1 TLCRALFRRKER
13 DLRKAFR
20 LFDQDRSGYI
30 EAAELRQ
37 ALPLMGEEVPDS
49 RINELFQLVDK
60 DKTGLIDFEEF
71 SAMVSGLNSEEGD
84 ADAFAAFRASAED
97 TLGAVGGAVG
107 SMASGTGAA
116 LSAVSTAWSA
126 NLPGLSPFEM
136 RKAGAILNNM
146 KAAGYSESMALSLCR
161 ALFCGQTEK
170 QLQKAYKFFDADSNG
185 RIDVSELKEAMKLM
199 GEEVKDEEIDDLFKA
214 VDHDGNDAISFE
226 EFCVLVKAI
235 KEKGDKADTSVLS
248 AVSSTWEKL
257 SAGAHS
263 DRRKDLE
270 LSMTANARR
279 GRSGGRSDTST
290 ERSSKGPS
298 DPRPSSLDCC
308 RLKLHRS
315 HRFRSK
321 SVPSTG
327 APKKTVLAQGQA
339 PSNCPAQKAEAINSN
354 VATPSHTSSCTSS
367 STSSTVTTFSR
378 STTSPKSPPL
388 TSTLP
393 HDAEEFLEGGE
404 ELSPLKADS
413 QESLQLTQPLSSLN
427 PEAVLEFWPSNE
439 MQKALF
445 LDYDGTLREFEARPD
460 LAVPTPELMR
470 LLQALNDRQDIRPF
484 IVSGRDADFLAQHFA
499 GLNGFTLIAEHGYH
513 ISPPT
518 DGKCQRT
525 WELLEPFGG

>member
-1 TLCRALFRRKER
+1 MATEFLAPSSIGVQGRDEAVHPVQANLRHEAFHALCRLRREDGQDSEILERALILLDTYSVVSKALGNSSLVKAVHVVQQMRNAGYSDEWAVTLCRALFRRKER

-71 SAMVSGLNSEEGD
+71 SAMVSGLNSEEGE
-84 ADAFAAFRASAED
+84 ADAFAAFRASAEG

-257 SAGAHS
+257 SAGF
-263 DRRKDLE
+263 
-270 LSMTANARR
+270 T
-279 GRSGGRSDTST
+279 GGY
-290 ERSSKGPS
+290 K
-298 DPRPSSLDCC
+298 
-308 RLKLHRS
+308 
-315 HRFRSK
+315 
-321 SVPSTG
+321 
-327 APKKTVLAQGQA
+327 
-339 PSNCPAQKAEAINSN
+339 
-354 VATPSHTSSCTSS
+354 
-367 STSSTVTTFSR
+367 
-378 STTSPKSPPL
+378 
-388 TSTLP
+388 
-393 HDAEEFLEGGE
+393 
-404 ELSPLKADS
+404 
-413 QESLQLTQPLSSLN
+413 
-427 PEAVLEFWPSNE
+427 
-439 MQKALF
+439 
-445 LDYDGTLREFEARPD
+445 
-460 LAVPTPELMR
+460 
-470 LLQALNDRQDIRPF
+470 
-484 IVSGRDADFLAQHFA
+484 
-499 GLNGFTLIAEHGYH
+499 
-513 ISPPT
+513 
-518 DGKCQRT
+518 
-525 WELLEPFGG
+525 

>member
-1 TLCRALFRRKER
+1 M
-13 DLRKAFR
+13 
-20 LFDQDRSGYI
+20 Q
-30 EAAELRQ
+30 AA
-37 ALPLMGEEVPDS
+37 
-49 RINELFQLVDK
+49 N
-60 DKTGLIDFEEF
+60 
-71 SAMVSGLNSEEGD
+71 NS
-84 ADAFAAFRASAED
+84 
-97 TLGAVGGAVG
+97 
-107 SMASGTGAA
+107 
-116 LSAVSTAWSA
+116 
-126 NLPGLSPFEM
+126 
-136 RKAGAILNNM
+136 
-146 KAAGYSESMALSLCR
+146 
-161 ALFCGQTEK
+161 
-170 QLQKAYKFFDADSNG
+170 
-185 RIDVSELKEAMKLM
+185 
-199 GEEVKDEEIDDLFKA
+199 
-214 VDHDGNDAISFE
+214 
-226 EFCVLVKAI
+226 
-235 KEKGDKADTSVLS
+235 
-248 AVSSTWEKL
+248 
-257 SAGAHS
+257 
-263 DRRKDLE
+263 
-270 LSMTANARR
+270 ARR

-525 WELLEPFGG
+525 WELLEPFGGEAAHKNWKTILRDAMSEIVTAHPGTSLEEKHSSLVWHYRESADKDKTEAAVLQALANLNRLCERERLKDVKISRGHMVVEASYRHIRKGQVMRRFCEEKALFGEPFAAVLVAGDDVSDETMFEAAPPDFLTIKVGEGETIASYRADTPQELGIFFGTCLAGDETAEQSGLMELQAAF